1 MSLHT
6 GTDDVDER
14 IIKLARKKNDDIVM
28 ISEITPWVDTVS
40 QKAIQVNF
48 ILAEYSNKRIIVL
61 IKHNMNGRNHR
72 NKPGLP
78 LNRKG
83 ADLVIRNFKFKNF
96 FADWQKTTN

>member
-28 ISEITPWVDTVS
+28 ISEITLWVDTVS

-61 IKHNMNGRNHR
+61 IKHNMNGRNHCTS
-72 NKPGLP
+72 L
-78 LNRKG
+78 
-83 ADLVIRNFKFKNF
+83 DYH
-96 FADWQKTTN
+96 